1 MCARTESIVLAR
13 STMLLCKRVQRVL
26 AGRELVPEL
35 RDPRRHGLRPPSP
48 RAGWR
53 PPRRSL
59 ACAVGIFPSIQ
70 TCPYCKAAYD
80 APQRAKLRIKS
91 SDFVV

>member
-53 PPRRSL
+53 PPRFAVLSL
-59 ACAVGIFPSIQ
+59 RRWDFALDPDLPLASEG
-70 TCPYCKAAYD
+70 
-80 APQRAKLRIKS
+80 LGKS
-91 SDFVV
+91 RRGLT

>member
-13 STMLLCKRVQRVL
+13 SAMLLSKRVQRVL

-53 PPRRSL
+53 PPRF
-59 ACAVGIFPSIQ
+59 AVLSPLGFCPSHGRRTHGQ
-70 TCPYCKAAYD
+70 NF
-80 APQRAKLRIKS
+80 APDGA
-91 SDFVV
+91 V